1 MRMLTNALLALF
13 TATLLSTGGA
23 EAASQ
28 GWKQIC
34 SGPEHACS
42 GAKAAPKT
50 SGLKAV
56 KAKPAGKVA
65 NASVSKNKKSAYK
78 APAKKK
84 HVAQAKKT
92 KPAKVAHKKSKGGS
106 SGGAAYQS
114 GVASWYG
121 GKFHGRTTA
130 NGEKYNMWSLTAA
143 HKTLPFGTRVKVTN
157 TNTGGT
163 VIVRIN
169 DRGPFVA
176 GRVIDLSK
184 AAANEIGMGGLAPVK
199 LTVLGKN

>member
-13 TATLLSTGGA
+13 AATLLSTGGA

-42 GAKAAPKT
+42 GAQAAPK
-50 SGLKAV
+50 SKGLKTV
-56 KAKPAGKVA
+56 KAKKSGKAA
-65 NASVSKNKKSAYK
+65 NVSVTKKKKTAYK

-84 HVAQAKKT
+84 HVAQVKKAKPAMVAKKN
-92 KPAKVAHKKSKGGS
+92 KGGS
-106 SGGAAYQS
+106 SGGSAYQS
-114 GVASWYG
+114 GIASWYG

-157 TNTGGT
+157 SNTGGT

-169 DRGPFVA
+169 DRGPFIA